1 MVIAQYLKGV
11 LSLAGKTFG
20 ILFLVFL
27 LLELVQRSGILTKA
41 IQAIGKFIKFLGYK
55 KESSA
60 PLLAGIILGI
70 IYGAGV
76 IDDLIKREGVDKKQV
91 LLVSVFLSMCHAI
104 FEDTG
109 LFLVLG
115 ANLFWITVP
124 RIFLAFII
132 TFITSKLTNLNHRV
146 TE

>member
-1 MVIAQYLKGV
+1 MVITQYIQGI
-11 LSLAGKTFG
+11 LSLAGKTFV
-20 ILFLVFL
+20 ILLLVFL
-27 LLELVQRSGILTKA
+27 LLELIQRSGLLNKS
-41 IQAIGKFIKFLGYK
+41 IQTLGKLISFLGYK

-76 IDDLIKREGVDKKQV
+76 IDDSIKREGVDKKQV

-115 ANLFWITVP
+115 ANLFWITIP
-124 RIFLAFII
+124 RLILAFII